1 VHDYYIIVTMRKIE
15 IAIGIFVIVLVGF
28 YFYSTSKVEQNL
40 RNEAGLTQTI
50 SPSDSMSTAMPTE
63 TEVVHSD
70 APKSEVITSGLK
82 VPWAIAFLPARSAS
96 GIADAGGTDGAMLV
110 TERGGSVRYVSA
122 SGELKNEPVAKL
134 SNVKEIGEGGL
145 LGIALH
151 PDFESNRYVYL
162 YYTYSGSILSVL
174 NRVSRFVYD
183 GSTLKNEKVI
193 VDEIPAAS
201 NHDGG
206 RIKFGPDKF
215 LYITTGDAQ
224 NPSQAQDKNSLAG
237 KILRVTDEGD
247 PAPGNPFGNRVYS
260 YGHRNPQGITWDK
273 NGQLWETEHGPSGLQ
288 TGNDE
293 FNKIQLGGNYG
304 WPDIVGSQTEEGMI
318 SPILESGFHNT
329 WAPSGLA
336 YVNDKFYFS
345 GLRGE
350 ALYRVTVS
358 GSKATLDT
366 FLKGEFG
373 RLRECIVGPDGLLY
387 LTTSNRDGRGNP
399 VAEDDRIIRVNPNK
413 L

>member
-1 VHDYYIIVTMRKIE
+1 MRKIE
-15 IAIGIFVIVLVGF
+15 IIIGLVVVVLVGA
-28 YFYSTSKVEQNL
+28 YFYYSSTIERNL
-40 RNEAGLTQTI
+40 RNEAGLGQPTVTSTETQNVVT
-50 SPSDSMSTAMPTE
+50 PTE
-63 TEVVHSD
+63 GNVPNQSAPRAEVV
-70 APKSEVITSGLK
+70 ATGLK
-82 VPWAIAFLPARSAS
+82 VPWAIAFLP
-96 GIADAGGTDGAMLV
+96 DGAMLV
-110 TERGGSVRYVSA
+110 TERGGTIRYISA
-122 SGELKNEPVAKL
+122 SGELKSEPIATL
-134 SNVKEIGEGGL
+134 GNVKEIGEGGL

-373 RLRECIVGPDGLLY
+373 RLREVVVGPDGLLY
-387 LTTSNRDGRGNP
+387 LTTSNRDGRGSP